1 MKCEFKPEPF
11 SDELFMCYIPGS
23 VIPIYLPGHHPAKE
37 RVEWVQT
44 TEKKKKHFRRLCLI
58 ELRYLFFVF
67 FSLENYQMMERN
79 GNGNASN

>member
-1 MKCEFKPEPF
+1 MQEQSLYNWTIAFKYMKCEFKPEPF

-44 TEKKKKHFRRLCLI
+44 TKKKTL
-58 ELRYLFFVF
+58 
-67 FSLENYQMMERN
+67 S
-79 GNGNASN
+79 